1 MLLSC
6 FPPLT
11 SPRASPLFYLFMFCL
26 TFSKKKEH
34 IHTKA
39 QYKIQ
44 NTQYKN
50 NNKQEQRPI
59 K

>member
-1 MLLSC
+1 MFPSPNFSQSFPTFLPIYVLSD
-6 FPPLT
+6 F
-11 SPRASPLFYLFMFCL
+11 FQ
-26 TFSKKKEH
+26 KKRKH